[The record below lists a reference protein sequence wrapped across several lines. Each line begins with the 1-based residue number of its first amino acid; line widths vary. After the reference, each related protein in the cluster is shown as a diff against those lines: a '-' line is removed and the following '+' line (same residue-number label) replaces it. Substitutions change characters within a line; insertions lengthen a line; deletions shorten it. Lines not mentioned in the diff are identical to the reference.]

1 MNSWDLK
8 IVNRLI
14 TVLSIVLNMSCALGY
29 VYALKAGNNLS
40 PIMNISIIILIIIL
54 TALLV
59 VMYRKDGESEKIKYV
74 SIVGHFFIDTLVL
87 LADTDLILFTYMII
101 VSIMYIIYFDLKLMR
116 TIAIYLIGINIFNIF
131 YKLSILKLPFDSK
144 MIIVVSISIFVA
156 LFLYKVT
163 EVAIMFNKKSI
174 ENIKNQVEKQDRL
187 YKNAMEVAN
196 TLEGMSV
203 DISEVAEKFILATN
217 DVSSEIVEINEASK
231 VNNSNSIEQLNMTKE
246 MKKEIEE
253 VTVSIGDMNR
263 QVDNCK
269 SNVDTG
275 SNIMLTLDKTVNDII
290 AQNTV
295 ISQSIERLTEGS
307 ERIKDIN
314 NFIKSVA
321 EQTDLLALNASIE
334 AARAGEAGR
343 GFSVVAD
350 EIRKLSLSIN
360 QSIAEGDKAIAVIIS
375 DNEDMKN
382 RISGLTK
389 INNVQVDLIGDVK
402 ENFEKIETSINQL
415 SERVS
420 GVNSGTNG
428 VLNTINV
435 ITDKIA
441 DFTEKSNDILLN
453 VEKANT
459 ICEENVV
466 LSNTLEERIHTLNEV
481 SRKLNSMEE
490 ISE

>member
-87 LADTDLILFTYMII
+87 LADTDLI
-101 VSIMYIIYFDLKLMR
+101 
-116 TIAIYLIGINIFNIF
+116 
-131 YKLSILKLPFDSK
+131 
-144 MIIVVSISIFVA
+144 
-156 LFLYKVT
+156 
-163 EVAIMFNKKSI
+163 KKSI

-196 TLEGMSV
+196 TLEVMSV